1 MKSVQIRS
9 FFWSIFFCIQS
20 EYRKIRTRKNF
31 VFGHFS
37 RSVTIYMFN
46 ESELT
51 ESLVGKSSIRSSNF
65 KINKPSSE
73 ILNFV
78 SRIII
83 IISFFKVDFHITSY
97 NYKKP
102 INVNLLRKLEKN
114 SDTKRFT
121 NSLI

>member
-1 MKSVQIRS
+1 
-9 FFWSIFFCIQS
+9 
-20 EYRKIRTRKNF
+20 
-31 VFGHFS
+31 
-37 RSVTIYMFN
+37 MFN

-114 SDTKRFT
+114 SDTKRFA